1 MARIEYA
8 PEVFDDFDRFFE
20 HIARTSPDE
29 APARIAE
36 LLEAVEILAHSP
48 LIGRPFRDGKRELVI
63 GRGTRGYIALYR
75 YVPDLDTVFVLA
87 FRSQREAGFKH
98 DR

>member
-20 HIARTSPDE
+20 HIARTAPGE

-36 LLEAVEILAHSP
+36 LLEAVEILGHSP
-48 LIGRPFRDGKRELVI
+48 LIGRPTKDGKRELVI
-63 GRGTRGYIALYR
+63 GRGSRGSSPYID
-75 YVPDLDTVFVLA
+75 P
-87 FRSQREAGFKH
+87 S
-98 DR
+98 